1 MLRVPS
7 TGGVELAVHDLGG
20 PPSHTAPVVLF
31 AHATGLNARV
41 WEPMAAAL
49 RDRFS
54 CLAVDFRGH
63 GLSELPEGADVEW
76 PRMGEDVEAV
86 LCSELIAP
94 EQPVHGV
101 GHSMGGAAL
110 VLAASATGPRL
121 RSLWLY
127 EPIIA
132 GPGLMPATGGDNP
145 LAEGALRRRAS
156 FPSYE
161 AAYENYSSKPP
172 LNELAPDALWGYV
185 LGGFAE
191 QPDGTVTLR
200 CTPSTEAAV
209 FRAAPASGAWD
220 VAATLTQPTEVV
232 SGREEAFGPGSY
244 APLLVAEL
252 ANARLLERGDLGHFG
267 PLEDPGGLALDVE
280 HWIDSNS

>member
-1 MLRVPS
+1 MPPRV
-7 TGGVELAVHDLGG
+7 G
-20 PPSHTAPVVLF
+20 
-31 AHATGLNARV
+31 
-41 WEPMAAAL
+41 
-49 RDRFS
+49 
-54 CLAVDFRGH
+54 
-63 GLSELPEGADVEW
+63 
-76 PRMGEDVEAV
+76 
-86 LCSELIAP
+86 
-94 EQPVHGV
+94 Q
-101 GHSMGGAAL
+101 
-110 VLAASATGPRL
+110 
-121 RSLWLY
+121 
-127 EPIIA
+127 
-132 GPGLMPATGGDNP
+132 P
-145 LAEGALRRRAS
+145 LAEGRSAAGRRSVIRGRLR
-156 FPSYE
+156 E
-161 AAYENYSSKPP
+161 LLLQAA

-267 PLEDPGGLALDVE
+267 HSKTRGAGARRRALDRLELLSSPLLRLDDGEVGVGASVRPTIVASTPASPSR
-280 HWIDSNS
+280 WGPSVTPAIRSAMSWGRVSVTVRSAVCSRSLG